1 LHSDQTA
8 CEAFHSELIDKKSA
22 TRPQEVLVKTSVR
35 KEQPRRRNTKRNP
48 LFGRDLLSIDDLTTE
63 DIKRLLRLAARIKAH
78 PSSYRKLLD
87 GKILALIFEK
97 PSLRTRTTFD
107 VGIKQLGGDS
117 IYLSPQEINLGK
129 RESIY
134 DVAKNLERMVSGI
147 MIRTFGHEV
156 CTTFAQ
162 HCSKPVIN
170 GLTDLE
176 HPCQALADFLTLLE
190 CKKNIKGLKLSY
202 IGDGNNVAQ
211 SLMLTAAKL
220 GAHMHVATPPQYQPL
235 ADVVARAQTI
245 AAETG
250 AKIVVGNDP
259 VAAADHADMIYTDTW
274 TSMGQEKEAE
284 QRRSIFAP
292 YQVNKELFAHAK
304 PDALFM
310 HCLPAHR
317 GEEVTNEVIDSKNSV
332 VFQEAENRLHI
343 QKAIMLELLGG

>member
-1 LHSDQTA
+1 VRPTVPSSRSRQAKTRHS
-8 CEAFHSELIDKKSA
+8 
-22 TRPQEVLVKTSVR
+22 
-35 KEQPRRRNTKRNP
+35 P
-48 LFGRDLLSIDDLTTE
+48 LFGKDLLSADDLTTK
-63 DIKRLLRLAARIKAH
+63 DIERLLRLTAKIKAH
-78 PSSYRKLLD
+78 PKKYRKALE
-87 GKILALIFEK
+87 GRVMALIFEK

-117 IYLSPQEINLGK
+117 VYLSPQEINLGK
-129 RESIY
+129 RESIH
-134 DVAKNLERMVSGI
+134 DVAKNLERMVDGI

-170 GLTDLE
+170 GLTDFE
-176 HPCQALADFLTLLE
+176 HPCQAMADFFTIWE
-190 CKKNIKGLKLSY
+190 YKKDFKRLKVSY
-202 IGDGNNVAQ
+202 IGDGNNVVH

-220 GAHMHVATPPQYQPL
+220 GTNMVVATPEHYEPS
-235 ADVVARAQTI
+235 ADVVYRAREI
-245 AAETG
+245 ARLTG
-250 AKIVVGNDP
+250 ATIVVGTDP
-259 VAAADHADMIYTDTW
+259 MEAADRADAIYTDTW

-284 QRRSIFAP
+284 QRRAIFKP
-292 YQVNKELFAHAK
+292 YQVNRELFSHAK

-317 GEEVTNEVIDSKNSV
+317 GEEVVDEVMDSENSV